1 MGWTDQSNT
10 SKMIIALKILFSWCT
25 FVYCVELEKNFYK
38 VIMPTFQ
45 DNWSKSS
52 KPGFNEQ
59 IHGMIKKE
67 PPLKPR
73 IQQSVGKLGQTI
85 SKIDQMHKK
94 LQEKDAKIFKR
105 IVEAQQRHDKTAG
118 KILANELVEL
128 RKNEKLIGNL
138 KLSLDQVQLRLS
150 TMNELGDA
158 MVTIGPVIALM
169 RSIGPA
175 IGRFIPQAGAEFEI
189 MSNLLGGMTSE
200 SFGGGFELDSQ
211 TNEETDS
218 ILKEAAIVAGNRIG
232 TKFPSTP
239 STIDIGLESRVNE
252 F

>member
-1 MGWTDQSNT
+1 
-10 SKMIIALKILFSWCT
+10 
-25 FVYCVELEKNFYK
+25 
-38 VIMPTFQ
+38 MPTFQ
-45 DNWSKSS
+45 DNWNKPS

-73 IQQSVGKLGQTI
+73 IQQSVGRLGQTI
-85 SKIDQMHKK
+85 SKIDHMHKK

-105 IVEAQQRHDKTAG
+105 IVEAQQRHDRTAG
-118 KILANELVEL
+118 RILANELVEL
-128 RKNEKLIGNL
+128 RKNEKMISNL
-138 KLSLDQVQLRLS
+138 KLSLDQIQLRLS

-175 IGRFIPQAGAEFEI
+175 IGKFIPQAGAEFEI
-189 MSNLLGGMTSE
+189 MSELLGGMTSE
-200 SFGGGFELDSQ
+200 SFGGSFELDSA

-218 ILKEAAIVAGNRIG
+218 ILKEAAVVAGNRIG

-239 STIDIGLESRVNE
+239 SSIHGGLESGINE

>member
-1 MGWTDQSNT
+1 
-10 SKMIIALKILFSWCT
+10 MISALKILFSWCI
-25 FVYCVELEKNFYK
+25 FVHCVELEKNFYK

-45 DNWSKSS
+45 DNWSKPS
-52 KPGFNEQ
+52 KQGFNEQ

-67 PPLKPR
+67 PALKPR

-85 SKIDQMHKK
+85 SKIDYMHKK

-105 IVEAQQRHDKTAG
+105 IVESQQRHDKTAG
-118 KILANELVEL
+118 KVLANELVEL
-128 RKNEKLIGNL
+128 RKNKKLMGNL
-138 KLSLDQVQLRLS
+138 KLSLDQIQLRLS

-175 IGRFIPQAGAEFEI
+175 IGKFIPQAGAEFEI
-189 MSNLLGGMTSE
+189 MSELLGGMTSE
-200 SFGGGFELDSQ
+200 SFGGGFELDSS

-239 STIDIGLESRVNE
+239 SSINSGLESRVNE

>member
-1 MGWTDQSNT
+1 
-10 SKMIIALKILFSWCT
+10 
-25 FVYCVELEKNFYK
+25 
-38 VIMPTFQ
+38 MPTFQ

-73 IQQSVGKLGQTI
+73 IQQSVGKLSQTI
-85 SKIDQMHKK
+85 SKIDHMHKK
-94 LQEKDAKIFKR
+94 LQEKDARIFKR
-105 IVEAQQRHDKTAG
+105 IVEAQQRHDKTSC
-118 KILANELVEL
+118 KVLANELVEL
-128 RKNEKLIGNL
+128 RKNEKLLGSL

-158 MVTIGPVIALM
+158 MVTIGPVITIM

-175 IGRFIPQAGAEFEI
+175 IGKFIPQAGAEFEI

-200 SFGGGFELDSQ
+200 SFGGSFEMSISS
-211 TNEETDS
+211 NEETES
-218 ILKEAAIVAGNRIG
+218 ILKEAAVVAGNRVG

-239 STIDIGLESRVNE
+239 SSIHSGLESRIN
-252 F
+252 

>member
-1 MGWTDQSNT
+1 
-10 SKMIIALKILFSWCT
+10 
-25 FVYCVELEKNFYK
+25 
-38 VIMPTFQ
+38 MPTFQ
-45 DNWSKSS
+45 DNWNKSP

-85 SKIDQMHKK
+85 SKIDQMHKN

-105 IVEAQQRHDKTAG
+105 IVESQQRHDKTTS
-118 KILANELVEL
+118 KVLANELAEL
-128 RKNEKLIGNL
+128 RKNEKLLGNL

-175 IGRFIPQAGAEFEI
+175 IGKFIPQAGAEFEV

-200 SFGGGFELDSQ
+200 SFGGGFESDVSS
-211 TNEETDS
+211 NEETES
-218 ILKEAAIVAGNRIG
+218 ILKEAAIVAGGRVG

-239 STIDIGLESRVNE
+239 SSIHSGLESRINE

>member
-1 MGWTDQSNT
+1 
-10 SKMIIALKILFSWCT
+10 
-25 FVYCVELEKNFYK
+25 
-38 VIMPTFQ
+38 MPAFQ
-45 DNWSKSS
+45 DNWNKSS
-52 KPGFNEQ
+52 NPGFNEQ

-73 IQQSVGKLGQTI
+73 IQQSVGKLSKTI
-85 SKIDQMHKK
+85 SKIDYMHKK

-105 IVEAQQRHDKTAG
+105 IVEAQQRHDRTAG
-118 KILANELVEL
+118 KVLANELVEL
-128 RKNEKLIGNL
+128 RKNKKLLDNL
-138 KLSLDQVQLRLS
+138 NLSLNQIQLRLS

-175 IGRFIPQAGAEFEI
+175 IGKFIPQAGAEFEM
-189 MSNLLGGMTSE
+189 MSELLGVMTSE
-200 SFGGGFELDSQ
+200 SFGGDFELNSSA
-211 TNEETDS
+211 NEETDS
-218 ILKEAAIVAGNRIG
+218 ILKEAAIVAGDRIG

-239 STIDIGLESRVNE
+239 SSIHRGLESRINE